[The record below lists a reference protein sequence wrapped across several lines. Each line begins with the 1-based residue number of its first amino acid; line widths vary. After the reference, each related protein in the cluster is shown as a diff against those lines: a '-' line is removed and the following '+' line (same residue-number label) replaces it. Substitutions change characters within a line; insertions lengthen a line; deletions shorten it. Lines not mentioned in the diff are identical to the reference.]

1 MMGQVAY
8 KELAE
13 ELDWSVPPPP
23 SALLPDAPAGH
34 RYQRKHLAEDPRL
47 RHLAYEK

>member
-13 ELDWSVPPPP
+13 ELDW
-23 SALLPDAPAGH
+23 
-34 RYQRKHLAEDPRL
+34 YQRKHLAEDPRL